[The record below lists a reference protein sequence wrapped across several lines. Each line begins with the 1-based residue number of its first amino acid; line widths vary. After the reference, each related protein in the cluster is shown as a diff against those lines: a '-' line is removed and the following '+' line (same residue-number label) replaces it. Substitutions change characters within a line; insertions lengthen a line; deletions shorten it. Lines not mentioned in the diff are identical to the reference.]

1 MSKKTEKTV
10 KEEKKGLD
18 RNDMQL
24 AYLYAFWFFS
34 SIFLLIGAA
43 MWPAH

>member
-1 MSKKTEKTV
+1 MPEKEK

-18 RNDMQL
+18 RMDMQL
-24 AYLYAFWFFS
+24 AYLYGFWFFS

-43 MWPAH
+43 LWPAK